1 MIIGG
6 LAGHPLNRPS
16 GTFSPTGEKAGM
28 RGPTDDSTTS
38 DWELVLLRAPHP
50 AMFQHLGRAWM
61 RGRRRVCHTTAL
73 PFQSGLESV

>member
-28 RGPTDDSTTS
+28 RGHTDDSPFLIGNWYKAVHGAGPVAAMTGRKPVG
-38 DWELVLLRAPHP
+38 ELK
-50 AMFQHLGRAWM
+50 
-61 RGRRRVCHTTAL
+61 
-73 PFQSGLESV
+73 